1 MKGLKILSK
10 EISGVK
16 LGNKLAVNVAL
27 AEAGQYAKKAFVD
40 DIFKRYNISSRE
52 RAASAIK
59 LKITKAYVSVSAK
72 HKTIN
77 AYSYVKS
84 PVHRASKNKR
94 TPGKRVIAAY
104 NVSYLRGKITYR
116 PAFIKFVGLNG
127 NVLLGERPEG
137 NKARGIPRTA
147 IGPSIAGAFG
157 VVKDQTTPSIMKF
170 LNKSYLD
177 ALK

>member
-1 MKGLKILSK
+1 MKGLKILSQ
-10 EISGVK
+10 ELSAFK
-16 LGNKLAVNVAL
+16 LGNKLAIKVAL
-27 AEAGQYAKKAFVD
+27 AETGQYAKKAFVD
-40 DIFKRYNISSRE
+40 DIFKRYNFSSRD
-52 RAASAIK
+52 RASSAIK
-59 LKITKAYVSVSAK
+59 LSIRKNHVSVSAK

-94 TPGKRVIAAY
+94 TPGKRVMAGY

-116 PAFIKFVGLNG
+116 PAFFKFIGRNG

-137 NKARGIPRTA
+137 NKTRGIPRTA

-157 VVKDQTTPSIMKF
+157 VIKDQTTPSIMKF